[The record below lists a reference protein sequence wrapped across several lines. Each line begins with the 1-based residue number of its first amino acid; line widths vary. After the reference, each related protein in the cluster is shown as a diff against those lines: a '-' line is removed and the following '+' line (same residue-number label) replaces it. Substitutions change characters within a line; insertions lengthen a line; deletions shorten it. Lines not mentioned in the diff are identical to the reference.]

1 MRVRCVECEVSGGKG
16 EGEVVEVS
24 VRCVVCVVVSVR
36 CVEVSMRC
44 VEVSMSW
51 TFTMNLMTRYIEVFN
66 HLFMDI
72 LNHHVPL
79 LTL

>member
-16 EGEVVEVS
+16 EGEVVE
-24 VRCVVCVVVSVR
+24 VSVR